1 LQQQQHRRQQ
11 QQQQARLQR
20 PSPPAQPRT
29 QVEAQYCHGASS
41 SPQHLPAS
49 YPVSRTERLQ
59 QLAQPKA
66 MQRQKYDQVRLG
78 SGGLG
83 ASVLCSCVCGLL

>member
-1 LQQQQHRRQQ
+1 LQQQHRRQQ

-20 PSPPAQPRT
+20 PSPPTQQHT
-29 QVEAQYCHGASS
+29 QVEPQYGHGASS
-41 SPQHLPAS
+41 SPLPVS

-66 MQRQKYDQVRLG
+66 MQQQKYDQVRPWL
-78 SGGLG
+78 
-83 ASVLCSCVCGLL
+83 